1 MALAD
6 LRTSTQRMV
15 SAQDRL
21 SDLRAEL
28 SELEAE
34 RADIEK
40 DKARGDEFRAVIA
53 DIRLKQSEIDLAEE
67 ELEGTR
73 RVFQTANDKARGF
86 PDLAGQLETMGEQD
100 LIELEADFIN
110 HAEHRSEERRGGKE
124 GGRTF
129 RTRGSPDN

>member
-15 SAQDRL
+15 PAQDRL

-53 DIRLKQSEIDLAEE
+53 DIRLKQSESELAEE
-67 ELEGTR
+67 EIGGTP
-73 RVFQTANDKARGF
+73 RVFQTATDKSRGCA
-86 PDLAGQLETMGEQD
+86 DTAGQLEPM
-100 LIELEADFIN
+100 
-110 HAEHRSEERRGGKE
+110 RERER
-124 GGRTF
+124 GRT
-129 RTRGSPDN
+129 RRK

>member
-1 MALAD
+1 M
-6 LRTSTQRMV
+6 
-15 SAQDRL
+15 
-21 SDLRAEL
+21 
-28 SELEAE
+28 
-34 RADIEK
+34 

-110 HAEHRSEERRGGKE
+110 HAEHGPQFRKLLMLVEEWRQRFGQSDRKRVVEGKSVSVRVDL
-124 GGRTF
+124 GGR
-129 RTRGSPDN
+129 RIIKKK

>member
-1 MALAD
+1 M
-6 LRTSTQRMV
+6 
-15 SAQDRL
+15 
-21 SDLRAEL
+21 
-28 SELEAE
+28 
-34 RADIEK
+34 

-110 HAEHRSEERRGGKE
+110 HAEHGPQFRKLLMLVEEWRQRFGQSIDFHGARSEEPTSEIQSLMRNSYAVFCLKK
-124 GGRTF
+124 
-129 RTRGSPDN
+129 